1 MDGNEKAFV
10 SHPDDGMKLVLNNP
24 KYLYFDT
31 NWWEANYERSVAL
44 KLQGI
49 SFATTITIYES
60 IAHFC
65 PMCK

>member
-10 SHPDDGMKLVLNNP
+10 SHPNDGMELVLNNP

-49 SFATTITIYES
+49 SLATTITI
-60 IAHFC
+60 
-65 PMCK
+65 